1 MQTLGY
7 LNHSRLI
14 TISLIASALF
24 LQACGGGGAG
34 GSNSGRAPELPPVQS
49 VSVPAQTA
57 DGWEVASL
65 AEVGMRT
72 QPIIDA
78 INAMRRGDYN
88 EIHGLIIVKDKK
100 LVVEEYGSGRMYD
113 SSSPTNFGPVIDFD
127 LNQLHI
133 LHSVSK
139 SFMST
144 LVGLAIQEGYI
155 ASEDEPLLTYFPE
168 HFNPAQPEK
177 GAILLKHLMT
187 MTSGLEWNEWDVS
200 ALDFQNNDAIRYQNA
215 ADPSAYFL
223 GKTLIHEPGT
233 SFYYNTAGF
242 QMMGEVLRRATGM
255 PLDQFAE
262 QQLFSLLGIT
272 DYRWQQYDHGS
283 VYIVGDIFL
292 RPRDMAKFGQL
303 VLQRGLWNG
312 RQIVPAA
319 WVEDATAKFISV
331 AHTGYKGYQGYGYH
345 WWLKTFSVDGRSI
358 EGIIADGF
366 AGQAIMIF
374 PSLDLVVVATGGNY
388 EHAELEHDLVAN
400 HVLPSAVG

>member
-1 MQTLGY
+1 MLAPGY
-7 LNHSRLI
+7 LNPSRLI
-14 TISLIASALF
+14 TFSFCAFLMF
-24 LQACGGGGAG
+24 LQACGGSGAG
-34 GSNSGRAPELPPVQS
+34 NSGRAPEPPPLQS
-49 VSVPAQTA
+49 VPVPAQTE

-78 INAMRRGDYN
+78 INAIRRGDYN
-88 EIHGLIIVKDKK
+88 EIHGLIIVKNGR

-113 SSSPTNFGPVIDFD
+113 SSSPTNFGPAINFD
-127 LNQLHI
+127 RNQLHI

-144 LVGLAIQEGYI
+144 LVGIAIREGYI
-155 ASEDEPLLTYFPE
+155 TSEDEPLLTYFPE

-187 MTSGLEWNEWDVS
+187 MTSGLEWNEWDIS
-200 ALDFQNNDAIRYQNA
+200 AFDFQNNDAIRYQNA

-223 GKTLIHEPGT
+223 GKNLIHEPGT

-262 QQLFSLLGIT
+262 QQLFSLLGIS
-272 DYRWQQYDHGS
+272 DFRWQQFDHGP

-312 RQIVPAA
+312 RQIIPAT
-319 WVEDATAKFISV
+319 WVEDATASFISV

-345 WWLKTFSVDGRSI
+345 WWLKTFSVDGQSI
-358 EGIIADGF
+358 EGIVADGL

-374 PSLDLVVVATGGNY
+374 PSLDLVVVVTGGNY